1 MLLRLSLFMSLD
13 AHMDALLLGVYLEV
27 DSLGP
32 WVGICSA
39 VVDSSYT
46 WVVHFVESCVHHFTD
61 EEIGAHRGYR
71 NCPRSHS

>member
-1 MLLRLSLFMSLD
+1 MLLRLSSFMSLE
-13 AHMDALLLGVYLEV
+13 AHMDALLLGVCLEV
-27 DSLGP
+27 ESLGP

-46 WVVHFVESCVHHFTD
+46 LVVQFVESFVHHFTD

-71 NCPRSHS
+71 TCPRSHS